1 VASSAGAPRRLRSVL
16 RTETGRYYGAFAVAL
31 PLAVAVSA
39 VLQLRVEL
47 SLPVVLAVTLVVVY
61 GLALLTYVVLTLVAF
76 GTDLGAAVAADP
88 PRPGGSRTA
97 LQPGASMAASYAV
110 IAMAAAVWLAL
121 SRGSDVGLPAS
132 GVMTALLVLAA
143 WATMVVTYAADYA
156 RRQAVSPGLEFPG
169 EPPTGFGDYLY
180 FSAAVSTTFG
190 TTDVTVTTRAL
201 RRVVTGHALVAF
213 VFNTVIVGLLVS
225 TLLA

>member
-1 VASSAGAPRRLRSVL
+1 VASAPGGTGRVRSLL
-16 RTETGRYYGAFAVAL
+16 RTEAGRYYGAFTVSLPAALVATI
-31 PLAVAVSA
+31 
-39 VLQLRVEL
+39 VLQAAVDLP
-47 SLPVVLAVTLVVVY
+47 LPVVLAVTLVVVY
-61 GLALLTYVVLTLVAF
+61 ALALLAYVVLTLVAF
-76 GTDLGAAVAADP
+76 GTDLEAAAAADP
-88 PRPGGSRTA
+88 PGRRGG
-97 LQPGASMAASYAV
+97 LQPGTSMAASYAA

-180 FSAAVSTTFG
+180 LSTAVSTTFG
-190 TTDVTVTTRAL
+190 TTDVTVRTRAL
-201 RRVVTGHALVAF
+201 RRVVTGHALIAF
-213 VFNTVIVGLLVS
+213 VFNTVVVGLLVS

>member
-1 VASSAGAPRRLRSVL
+1 M
-16 RTETGRYYGAFAVAL
+16 
-31 PLAVAVSA
+31 
-39 VLQLRVEL
+39 
-47 SLPVVLAVTLVVVY
+47 
-61 GLALLTYVVLTLVAF
+61 ALLTYVVLTLVAF
-76 GTDLGAAVAADP
+76 GTDLPGAAAADP
-88 PRPGGSRTA
+88 PTPATRWYRAG
-97 LQPGASMAASYAV
+97 LQPGATMAASYAV

-156 RRQAVSPGLEFPG
+156 RRQAVSPGLDFPG
-169 EPPTGFGDYLY
+169 EQPAGFADYLY

-190 TTDVTVTTRAL
+190 TTDVTVMTRAL
-201 RRVVTGHALVAF
+201 RRVVLGHSLVAF
-213 VFNTVIVGLLVS
+213 VVNTVIVGLLVS

>member
-1 VASSAGAPRRLRSVL
+1 MASPAGAPSRLRSVL
-16 RTETGRYYGAFAVAL
+16 RTESGRYYGAFAVAL
-31 PLAVAVSA
+31 PLAVVVT
-39 VLQLRVEL
+39 VLVQALVDL
-47 SLPVVLAVTLVVVY
+47 STGVVLAVTLIVVY
-61 GLALLTYVVLTLVAF
+61 ALALLTYVVLTLVAF
-76 GTDLGAAVAADP
+76 GTDLAAAAAGDP
-88 PRPGGSRTA
+88 PGRRAG

-169 EPPTGFGDYLY
+169 EQPTGFGDYLY
-180 FSAAVSTTFG
+180 FSVAVSTTFG
-190 TTDVTVTTRAL
+190 TTDVTVATRAL